1 MAKKKKKISDEEL
14 EKIIQMYRDELVELE
29 EIKARNS
36 ARYSAMTDEELVAA
50 LAGETKQVYEHATG
64 KKFEEKD
71 ESGAN
76 GDEADTDNENDNDD
90 GDDVEDGKK

>member
-14 EKIIQMYRDELVELE
+14 EKILQMYRDELSELE

-36 ARYSAMTDEELVAA
+36 ARYSAMTDEELIAA

-64 KKFEEKD
+64 QKYEEHTD
-71 ESGAN
+71 GNIDGE
-76 GDEADTDNENDNDD
+76 DDTEDDGENDK
-90 GDDVEDGKK
+90 DGKK